1 MTQIFTTG
9 TISIQNA
16 LGSNTLPNFDGV
28 RGEFWFGGTLAD
40 SRVNAIT
47 GNAAAVIGAPSIQPG
62 YAALNYADN
71 TGFTLDIPLPASA
84 SVLILMRSAGGPV
97 VLSPS
102 SFEYNVLVTNDGKVS
117 AGHGGTFGSTD
128 QAILDQPNAGNFSLF
143 MANFTL
149 GQLARIY
156 RIDANG
162 TVFDDATLGG
172 YTVPTTRSTNP
183 IQVMGRLNANYQGAA
198 DIAALAI
205 IDGARGQ
212 AYLEAIYPLYKAFAQ
227 SRGCTVN

>member
-9 TISIQNA
+9 AIAIQNA

-40 SRVNAIT
+40 SRLNAIT
-47 GNAAAVIGAPSIQPG
+47 GNMAGVIGSPSIQPG
-62 YAALNYADN
+62 YAALNYTDN
-71 TGFTLDIPLPASA
+71 TGFFLDIPLPASA
-84 SVLILMRSAGGPV
+84 SVLMLMRSAGGPV
-97 VLSPS
+97 ILNPS
-102 SFEYNVLVTNDGKVS
+102 SFEYNVIATLEGKIS
-117 AGHGGTFGSTD
+117 AGHGGASGSTD
-128 QAILDQPNAGNFSLF
+128 QAILDQPNAGNFTLF
-143 MANFTL
+143 MANFTV

-205 IDGARGQ
+205 VENARGQ
-212 AYLEAIYPLYKAFAQ
+212 AYLEAVYPLYKAFAQ